1 MWPKVE
7 VVPEEC
13 AERDCDIPLGLVLPA
28 TSSTLF
34 VGLFVDTT
42 VPEMC
47 AEVCA
52 EDCMTG

>member
-1 MWPKVE
+1 VWPKVE